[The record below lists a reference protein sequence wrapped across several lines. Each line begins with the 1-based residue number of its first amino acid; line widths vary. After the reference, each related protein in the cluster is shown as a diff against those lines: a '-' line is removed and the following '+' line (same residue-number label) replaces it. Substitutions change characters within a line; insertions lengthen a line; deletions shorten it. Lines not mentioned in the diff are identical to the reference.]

1 MTIQAEIHKLA
12 PGAMVELFEI
22 DSTALGGTVTRLHA
36 GTNSLQTAVVWQG
49 NTYQPFPI
57 EVKGYEVTGKGQI
70 PRPTVRVANVNGL
83 IGALVRDLDDMI
95 GAKFTRKRTLVK
107 FLDAANFPGGVNPT
121 ADPSAALPDDVFIV
135 DRKSAENKVF
145 VEWELAASFDVAGM
159 QLPRRYIV
167 QNVCTWRYRGGECGY
182 TGASYF
188 DANDAPVGSSAL
200 DVCGKRL
207 SSCQARFGAN
217 NPLPYGG
224 FPAAGLTR

>member
-1 MTIQAEIHKLA
+1 
-12 PGAMVELFEI
+12 MVELFEI

-95 GAKFTRKRTLVK
+95 GARFARKRTLVK

>member
-1 MTIQAEIHKLA
+1 
-12 PGAMVELFEI
+12 MVELFEI

>member
-1 MTIQAEIHKLA
+1 MTIQAAIHQLA
-12 PGAMVELFEI
+12 AGAIVELYEI

-95 GAKFTRKRTLVK
+95 GARFTRKRTLVK

-182 TGASYF
+182 TGTSYF

-207 SSCQARFGAN
+207 SSCQARFGSSQ
-217 NPLPYGG
+217 PLPYGG

>member
-1 MTIQAEIHKLA
+1 M
-12 PGAMVELFEI
+12 
-22 DSTALGGTVTRLHA
+22 
-36 GTNSLQTAVVWQG
+36 
-49 NTYQPFPI
+49 
-57 EVKGYEVTGKGQI
+57 
-70 PRPTVRVANVNGL
+70 ANVNGL

-167 QNVCTWRYRGGECGY
+167 QNVCNLALPWRRVRLHRRELFRRERRAGGQL
-182 TGASYF
+182 GAGR
-188 DANDAPVGSSAL
+188 V
-200 DVCGKRL
+200 R
-207 SSCQARFGAN
+207 QASVIVSGAVRRN